1 MSVASQHFLYHDMQK
16 MLGLCSA
23 LDPHGARDSSSHLG
37 CLNVQLFRPC
47 PASPQMRNVTV
58 GILRDTEHETEE
70 AAAVLWTQAL
80 DSYSS
85 APDLTFSSHV
95 EIGNLQSAFCI
106 VL

>member
-1 MSVASQHFLYHDMQK
+1 MQCPGSSQCQGQQLTS
-16 MLGLCSA
+16 GLSK
-23 LDPHGARDSSSHLG
+23 DP